1 MIMKLLKV
9 AVSKLIFGK
18 YPREAMKF
26 IDNNTLSE
34 LDFFWL
40 RKFKASKC
48 LDTLLIQVTG
58 AERKIEQDS
67 ALNQAQKFENLTS
80 INTAFCIREMEV
92 KQLTG
97 EWS

>member
-1 MIMKLLKV
+1 MN
-9 AVSKLIFGK
+9 
-18 YPREAMKF
+18 F

-58 AERKIEQDS
+58 AERKIEQNPS
-67 ALNQAQKFENLTS
+67 LNHAQKYENMMS

-92 KQLTG
+92 KQLAG
-97 EWS
+97 DWS

>member
-1 MIMKLLKV
+1 MN
-9 AVSKLIFGK
+9 
-18 YPREAMKF
+18 Y

-40 RKFKASKC
+40 RKFKASKN

-58 AERKIEQDS
+58 AERKIEQDI
-67 ALNQAQKFENLTS
+67 LLAQREKFDNLTS
-80 INTAFCIREMEV
+80 INTAFCIREVEV

-97 EWS
+97 DWS